1 MNISCVH
8 IFIYYKIYTYLTLH
22 ILFIGLPGVLWSESS
37 GSALPIPGVHLP
49 KMGLFRHDDDA
60 GSSSER
66 NLNTSFRRARRGS
79 GMKRRG
85 SVGGNLGG
93 SFRNKSPGGSFR
105 GKNGV
110 NLGSHSQ
117 LVWRNVDE
125 LANDPDQVRDLIH
138 TCSYHMHFS
147 PPTKMLI
154 SYVHL
159 HILNTLSTAI

>member
-1 MNISCVH
+1 M
-8 IFIYYKIYTYLTLH
+8 
-22 ILFIGLPGVLWSESS
+22 PGVLWSESS

-49 KMGLFRHDDDA
+49 KMGLFRHDDDTGG

-66 NLNTSFRRARRGS
+66 NLNTSFRRVR
-79 GMKRRG
+79 RRG

-125 LANDPDQVRDLIH
+125 LANDPDQVRD
-138 TCSYHMHFS
+138 
-147 PPTKMLI
+147 
-154 SYVHL
+154 
-159 HILNTLSTAI
+159 

>member
-1 MNISCVH
+1 
-8 IFIYYKIYTYLTLH
+8 
-22 ILFIGLPGVLWSESS
+22 
-37 GSALPIPGVHLP
+37 
-49 KMGLFRHDDDA
+49 MGLFRHDDDTGG

-125 LANDPDQVRDLIH
+125 LANDPDQVRD
-138 TCSYHMHFS
+138 
-147 PPTKMLI
+147 
-154 SYVHL
+154 
-159 HILNTLSTAI
+159 

>member
-1 MNISCVH
+1 MIISCVH
-8 IFIYYKIYTYLTLH
+8 IFISYTYTLTHSPL
-22 ILFIGLPGVLWSESS
+22 LFIGLPGVLWSESS

-49 KMGLFRHDDDA
+49 KMGLFRHDDDT

-85 SVGGNLGG
+85 SIGGNLGG
-93 SFRNKSPGGSFR
+93 SFRKKSPGGSFR

-125 LANDPDQVRDLIH
+125 LANDPDQVRD
-138 TCSYHMHFS
+138 
-147 PPTKMLI
+147 
-154 SYVHL
+154 
-159 HILNTLSTAI
+159 

>member
-1 MNISCVH
+1 M
-8 IFIYYKIYTYLTLH
+8 
-22 ILFIGLPGVLWSESS
+22 LWSESS

-49 KMGLFRHDDDA
+49 KIFRHDDDTGG

-79 GMKRRG
+79 GMRRG
-85 SVGGNLGG
+85 SLPVGGNLGG

-138 TCSYHMHFS
+138 KYMF
-147 PPTKMLI
+147 I
-154 SYVHL
+154 SYAL
-159 HILNTLSTAI
+159 FSLYQNAHIMCSSLYSHYIIYSRMTNVFRH